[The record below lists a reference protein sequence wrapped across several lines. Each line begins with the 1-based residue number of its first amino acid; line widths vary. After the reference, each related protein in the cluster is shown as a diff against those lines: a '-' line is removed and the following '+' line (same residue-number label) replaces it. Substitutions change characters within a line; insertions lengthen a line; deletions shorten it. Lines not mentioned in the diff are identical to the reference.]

1 MLQFFGRGS
10 AFADQHTAAFFREQ
24 GDLILLDCPGT
35 AFQKVKRFDW
45 SNVFN
50 VYVLITHTHGDHIGG
65 LGTLLQYLFFTQ
77 YKRLT
82 VVAPSELVREDLQL
96 QLIRIEGCQPEWFS
110 LLNVQQLQK
119 PWLQRAVLTEHTDT
133 LRRKCYGYV
142 LIVAGKTVVYTGDTR
157 TLEPFLPYLHPGS
170 FLYTELAAIQSGVH
184 LYVQDTLPRL
194 KALSEQG
201 VSVFLMHLDCE
212 EEISRQIQGTAIQLA
227 PLYSSFI
234 HPLACGKGE

>member
-10 AFADQHTAAFFREQ
+10 AFADQHNAAFFREQ

-77 YKRLT
+77 HKRLT

-110 LLNVQQLQK
+110 LLTVQQLQK

-133 LRRKCYGYV
+133 LRLKCYGYV
-142 LIVAGKTVVYTGDTR
+142 LTVAGHR
-157 TLEPFLPYLHPGS
+157 F
-170 FLYTELAAIQSGVH
+170 F
-184 LYVQDTLPRL
+184 
-194 KALSEQG
+194 
-201 VSVFLMHLDCE
+201 
-212 EEISRQIQGTAIQLA
+212 
-227 PLYSSFI
+227 
-234 HPLACGKGE
+234 

>member
-10 AFADQHTAAFFREQ
+10 AFADQHNAAFFRER
-24 GDLILLDCPGT
+24 GDLILLDCPET
-35 AFQKVKRFDW
+35 AFQKVKCFDW

-50 VYVLITHTHGDHIGG
+50 VYVLVTHTHGDHIGG

-77 YKRLT
+77 HKRLT

-110 LLNVQQLQK
+110 LLTVQQLQK

-133 LRRKCYGYV
+133 LRLKCYGYV
-142 LIVAGKTVVYTGDTR
+142 LTVAGKTVVYTGDTR

>member
-1 MLQFFGRGS
+1 M
-10 AFADQHTAAFFREQ
+10 
-24 GDLILLDCPGT
+24 
-35 AFQKVKRFDW
+35 
-45 SNVFN
+45 
-50 VYVLITHTHGDHIGG
+50 
-65 LGTLLQYLFFTQ
+65 
-77 YKRLT
+77 
-82 VVAPSELVREDLQL
+82 VAPSELVREDLQL

-110 LLNVQQLQK
+110 LLTVQQLQK

-133 LRRKCYGYV
+133 LRLKCYGYV
-142 LIVAGKTVVYTGDTR
+142 LTVAGKTVVYTGDTR
-157 TLEPFLPYLHPGS
+157 TLEPFLPYLHPGC

-184 LYVQDTLPRL
+184 LYVQDVLPRL

>member
-10 AFADQHTAAFFREQ
+10 AFADQHNAAFFREQ

-50 VYVLITHTHGDHIGG
+50 VYVLVTHTHGDHIGG

-77 YKRLT
+77 HKRLT

-110 LLNVQQLQK
+110 LLTVQQLQK

-133 LRRKCYGYV
+133 LRLKCYGYV
-142 LIVAGKTVVYTGDTR
+142 LTVAGKTVVYTGDTR

-184 LYVQDTLPRL
+184 LYVQDVLPRL

-201 VSVFLMHLDCE
+201 VFVFLMHLDCE

-227 PLYSSFI
+227 PLYSSSI
-234 HPLACGKGE
+234 HTLACGKGE

>member
-10 AFADQHTAAFFREQ
+10 AFADQHNAAFFREQ

-77 YKRLT
+77 HKRLT

-110 LLNVQQLQK
+110 LLTVQQLQK

-133 LRRKCYGYV
+133 LRLKCYGYV
-142 LIVAGKTVVYTGDTR
+142 LTVAGKTVVYTGDTR
-157 TLEPFLPYLHPGS
+157 TLEPFLPYLHPGC

-184 LYVQDTLPRL
+184 
-194 KALSEQG
+194 
-201 VSVFLMHLDCE
+201 
-212 EEISRQIQGTAIQLA
+212 
-227 PLYSSFI
+227 
-234 HPLACGKGE
+234 

>member
-10 AFADQHTAAFFREQ
+10 AFADQHNAAFFREQ
-24 GDLILLDCPGT
+24 GDLILLDCPET

-45 SNVFN
+45 STISS

-77 YKRLT
+77 HKRLT

-96 QLIRIEGCQPEWFS
+96 QLTRIEGCQPEWFS
-110 LLNVQQLQK
+110 LLTVQQ
-119 PWLQRAVLTEHTDT
+119 RTVCTEHTDT
-133 LRRKCYGYV
+133 LRWKCYGYV
-142 LIVAGKTVVYTGDTR
+142 LTVAGKTVVYTGDTR

-201 VSVFLMHLDCE
+201 ISVFLMHLDCE
-212 EEISRQIQGTAIQLA
+212 EEIFRQIQGTAIQLA
-227 PLYSSFI
+227 PLYSSSI
-234 HPLACGKGE
+234 HALACGKGE

>member
-1 MLQFFGRGS
+1 M
-10 AFADQHTAAFFREQ
+10 
-24 GDLILLDCPGT
+24 
-35 AFQKVKRFDW
+35 
-45 SNVFN
+45 
-50 VYVLITHTHGDHIGG
+50 
-65 LGTLLQYLFFTQ
+65 
-77 YKRLT
+77 
-82 VVAPSELVREDLQL
+82 
-96 QLIRIEGCQPEWFS
+96 
-110 LLNVQQLQK
+110 
-119 PWLQRAVLTEHTDT
+119 
-133 LRRKCYGYV
+133 
-142 LIVAGKTVVYTGDTR
+142 VYTGDTR

-201 VSVFLMHLDCE
+201 VFVFLMHLDCE